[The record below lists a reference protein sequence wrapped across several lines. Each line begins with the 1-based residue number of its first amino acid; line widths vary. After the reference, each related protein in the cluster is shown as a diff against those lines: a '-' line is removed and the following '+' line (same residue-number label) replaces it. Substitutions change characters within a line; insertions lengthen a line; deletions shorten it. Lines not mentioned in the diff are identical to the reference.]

1 MCFGTRFIKDETP
14 ERVATLEALDL
25 WRKHHWNYQ
34 HLLIEYNDLLK
45 MKKDLG
51 LKLQTIS
58 KADLQD
64 YPRSDFLSI
73 KTEDEAMS
81 YLLERD
87 LRQLHRIISDIH
99 RIVQTSYTYRTL
111 IAKCDDYAVQIRKA
125 LNPPPKYLIK
135 DLMPKSSSSRC
146 HRTASSG
153 EYDYNY
159 AANG

>member
-1 MCFGTRFIKDETP
+1 MCFGTQFVKDETP
-14 ERVATLEALDL
+14 ERAATLEALDL

-51 LKLQTIS
+51 LKLEVI
-58 KADLQD
+58 KRADLQD

-73 KTEDEAMS
+73 KTEDEVMA
-81 YLLERD
+81 YLLKSS
-87 LRQLHRIISDIH
+87 LRQIHTIIGTVH
-99 RIVQTSYTYRTL
+99 RIVETSYTYRTL
-111 IAKCDDYAVQIRKA
+111 IAKCDDYAVQIRKT

-135 DLMPKSSSSRC
+135 DLMVKSSSIRC
-146 HRTASSG
+146 HRTSTGG

-159 AANG
+159 DAG